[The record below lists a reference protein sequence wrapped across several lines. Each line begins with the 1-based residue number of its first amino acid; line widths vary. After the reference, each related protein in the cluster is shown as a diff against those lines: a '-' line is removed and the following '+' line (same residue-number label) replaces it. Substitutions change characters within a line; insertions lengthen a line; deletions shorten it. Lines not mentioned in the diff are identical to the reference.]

1 MQEIIEFLPFIRYGV
16 CMSGALVYDFKE
28 HKAIYINSVPK
39 NIVNKII
46 EVSKN
51 DEGMIHLLTENE
63 SIVDENQIN
72 HMNDFHMGVYQPMF
86 MKIAKTVK
94 NIKEEANKYESIPKI
109 NIYFQSEQVRKE
121 AYEKIKNLF
130 DF

>member
-1 MQEIIEFLPFIRYGV
+1 
-16 CMSGALVYDFKE
+16 MSGALVYDFKE
-28 HKAIYINSVPK
+28 HKTIYINSVPK

-72 HMNDFHMGVYQPMF
+72 HMNNFHMGVYQPMF
-86 MKIAKTVK
+86 MKIAKTV
-94 NIKEEANKYESIPKI
+94 
-109 NIYFQSEQVRKE
+109 
-121 AYEKIKNLF
+121 
-130 DF
+130 